1 MVWSNVPTINY
12 IVSIWCGPRP
22 QINKDSSGRTFQG
35 LKDHLPGAGDEGQT
49 SLRLG
54 SDPYYTALTE
64 RFRTLITVHLQHSPI
79 CRASAEVAMAMWPQP
94 GPDAEHSAL
103 KLVLLP
109 QLSWTPCGPTVAFSL
124 G

>member
-1 MVWSNVPTINY
+1 MWPNVPTINY

-22 QINKDSSGRTFQG
+22 QVNKDSSGRAFQG
-35 LKDHLPGAGDEGQT
+35 LRDHLPGAGDKGQT

-64 RFRTLITVHLQHSPI
+64 SFHTLITFHPQHSPMY
-79 CRASAEVAMAMWPQP
+79 RASAEVAMGMWPQP

-103 KLVLLP
+103 KPTLLP
-109 QLSWTPCGPTVAFSL
+109 QLSWPRCGPTVAASL